1 MKNPLARG
9 KSSCEGCFISIYE
22 GGITMSTREKLFTA
36 LDMLSDE
43 QIEALYTLLNSLFAN
58 TPNNETI
65 AAMRESDR
73 IAHDT
78 NVQGYTDM
86 RSLREALDAE

>member
-1 MKNPLARG
+1 
-9 KSSCEGCFISIYE
+9 
-22 GGITMSTREKLFTA
+22 MSTREKLFTA

-73 IAHDT
+73 IAHDK